1 MRRTHR
7 WVNHDEAK
15 RPISPTNGRWA
26 STTNPRT
33 WSTLARARERSP
45 RVGYVLGA
53 GIGCIDL
60 DHAIRDDGTLT
71 EGARALVDAYPG
83 NWIEVSPSGRGLHIW
98 GRAEERTGFRKAW
111 RGQAVEFYSQG
122 RFITVTG
129 RTFQR
134 GQLEPL

>member
-1 MRRTHR
+1 
-7 WVNHDEAK
+7 
-15 RPISPTNGRWA
+15 
-26 STTNPRT
+26 
-33 WSTLARARERSP
+33 
-45 RVGYVLGA
+45 VLGA

-71 EGARALVDAYPG
+71 EGAQALVGAYPG

-98 GRAEERTGFRKAW
+98 GRAKEQAGFRKRW
-111 RGQAVEFYSQG
+111 RGQTVEFYSQG